1 LLGTY
6 FRQLPSNKRKRLDV
20 IPVDLVCR
28 GLTLIAA
35 AVIERCHER
44 VYQLATSATNPAD
57 MRRTIELTGL
67 AHRKHYRS
75 LEGLEHWLRARFDT
89 IPVSKTR
96 YTNVSLPRF
105 RRVIEVHRGCSLH
118 CSQRGRA
125 VGPPATRLE
134 KVQKVID
141 LYEPFILDNEYFF
154 AADHIKS
161 LAQAL
166 P

>member
-1 LLGTY
+1 
-6 FRQLPSNKRKRLDV
+6 
-20 IPVDLVCR
+20 
-28 GLTLIAA
+28 
-35 AVIERCHER
+35 
-44 VYQLATSATNPAD
+44 

-89 IPVSKTR
+89 ISVSKTR

-105 RRVIEVHRGCSLH
+105 RRLIEGA
-118 CSQRGRA
+118 QRLLSPLPFKGGEPLARQQRA
-125 VGPPATRLE
+125 LE

-161 LAQAL
+161 WPSRFQTKKKSASTTTQKAL
-166 P
+166 TGTTIGSTCTFRRCAGGLIP